1 MGEILHLNGERVRL
15 RTCNHVFSERL
26 AVISHGRYTPLLP
39 HVSASVNR
47 MDISVHWYVRH
58 GETISNHNVIKI
70 FELLHQGRHPE
81 SQKDYSG
88 RIMVKNYSLRPE
100 PALERCCTPRA
111 GGKCDVLNPVD
122 PVTTQDIIEGI
133 NNNVLKY
140 KEVHFLSCRALR
152 LTQGYII

>member
-1 MGEILHLNGERVRL
+1 MDEILYLNGKRVRL

-140 KEVHFLSCRALR
+140 KEV
-152 LTQGYII
+152 